1 MKTPPGLVITFNPS
15 PDFFSN
21 LDILCA
27 QLDRV
32 VLIDNG
38 SKPEIHHLLERE
50 ASDRKTSLVVIF
62 NETNL
67 GVATAL
73 NQGFQWA
80 IGEGY
85 EQIIAFDQDSLPASG
100 MVEEL
105 LRVYDAHP
113 NRDRIA
119 IVVPRVGDPSAGI
132 DARYLRARGRFFF
145 ERVYCTG
152 DVIDDVSIIITSGS
166 LNNLGIYKKIGSFR
180 DDFFV
185 DYVDTE
191 YCLRAIE
198 CGYKIVV
205 ACKARLQHRLGNQQM
220 KRLGPLTLRPT
231 HHSPLRWYYI
241 SRNRI
246 CMYRDY
252 VFEFPHW
259 ALYDLIV
266 ASYALLKMLLLED
279 QKIRKILALFLGTLD
294 GILKRTGPISA
305 SRLALI
311 SQERRER

>member
-1 MKTPPGLVITFNPS
+1 MPPGLVVTFNPS

-21 LDILCA
+21 LNILCG

-32 VLIDNG
+32 ILVDNG

-50 ASDRKTSLVVIF
+50 ALNRKTSLVVLF
-62 NETNL
+62 NGFNL
-67 GVATAL
+67 GIATAL

-80 IGEGY
+80 IEQGY
-85 EQIIAFDQDSLPASG
+85 EHIVAFDQDSLPTPG

-105 LRVYDAHP
+105 LRVYNTHA
-113 NRDRIA
+113 NRDRVA
-119 IVVPRVGDPSAGI
+119 IVAPYVGDPSTGI
-132 DARYLRARGRFFF
+132 DTRYLRARGRFFF

-166 LNNLGIYKKIGSFR
+166 LNNLNVYKKIGFFR
-180 DDFFV
+180 NDFFV

-191 YCLRAIE
+191 YCLRAME

-220 KRLGPLTLRPT
+220 KRMGPLTLRPT

-252 VFEFPHW
+252 IFKFPHW

-266 ASYALLKMLLLED
+266 ANYAFLKMLLLED
-279 QKIRKILALFLGTLD
+279 QKIRKIQALFLGTLD
-294 GILKRTGPISA
+294 GILHHTGPIPV
-305 SRLALI
+305 SRMALI
-311 SQERRER
+311 SKELWKK